1 MKNYVQEGESL
12 NLIAPYA
19 VSSGG
24 GALVGATFG
33 FASTDLAS
41 GEEGAFQ
48 LAGVFTHAKATGA
61 STGGAQGAK
70 AYWITSTK
78 LISAASSGNTLIGVF
93 ATTCVDADA
102 TCAVRLN
109 GSF

>member
-1 MKNYVQEGESL
+1 MKNFVQEGKSL

-48 LAGVFTHAKATGA
+48 IEGVYTHAKATGA
-61 STGGAQGAK
+61 STGGAQGAR
-70 AYWITSTK
+70 AYWNNTSKNITAVST
-78 LISAASSGNTLIGVF
+78 SNTLIGVF
-93 ATTCVDADA
+93 TAICTDADA
-102 TCAVRLN
+102 ICTVRLN
-109 GSF
+109 GAF